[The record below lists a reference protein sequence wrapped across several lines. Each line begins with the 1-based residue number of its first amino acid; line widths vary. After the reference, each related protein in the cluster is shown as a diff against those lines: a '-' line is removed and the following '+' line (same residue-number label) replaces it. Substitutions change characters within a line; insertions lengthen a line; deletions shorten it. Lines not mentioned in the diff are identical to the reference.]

1 MKIGLSD
8 QFFAAP
14 LTKTLKADPDLDSI
28 VQSPEKN
35 VLGLLEGS
43 LEAAFITPLDF
54 ARHGVSL
61 SLHPELALVS
71 HGATQIAQ
79 LLFREDLQ
87 TIDSIAVYK
96 EDSQYRMLAALLMN
110 EVYDL
115 ECEFVEVDK
124 ELAVENL
131 LSQYSACFLE
141 QEDALAQIGSTAS
154 QIDIGGEWS
163 DKTEAAYMHL
173 VLAVRDDAEN
183 PEKLLNLN
191 LAALRDYDRI
201 QSMAAEASE
210 GMPELQKTAVETLPG
225 YSYQYEADDFAWD
238 SLRVFYEYLF
248 YYSWIDH
255 IPGISFIGSGKSD
268 S

>member
-8 QFFAAP
+8 QLFAAP
-14 LTKTLKADPDLDSI
+14 LTKTLKANSDLNSI

-79 LLFREDLQ
+79 LLFRQDLQ

-115 ECEFVEVDK
+115 ECDFFEVDK
-124 ELAVENL
+124 AIEVETL
-131 LSQYSACFLE
+131 LSEYSACFLE

-154 QIDIGGEWS
+154 QIDIGEEWS
-163 DKTEAAYMHL
+163 DKTEAAFVHL

-183 PEKLLNLN
+183 SEKLLNMN
-191 LAALRDYDRI
+191 LAALKDPDRI
-201 QSMAAEASE
+201 RSMASEALE
-210 GMPELQKTAVETLPG
+210 GMPEMQKASIETLLS

-238 SLRVFYEYLF
+238 SLRVFFEYLF

-255 IPGISFIGSGKSD
+255 IPGISFIGTGKSD